1 MKVSYNWLKQY
12 VDLEGIAP
20 QDLAEKLTR
29 SGVEVESVESRN
41 KGVSK
46 VVIGHVVEREK
57 HPDADKL
64 NVCQV
69 EVGEPDR
76 LQIVCGAPNV
86 AAGQKVVVS
95 VVGAELPGGLK
106 IKKAKLRGVES
117 QGMICSAKELGIND
131 KLLPKAQQEGIMVL
145 PDETEVGQDALA
157 YLGLDDYVL
166 ELGLTPNRSD
176 CLSMV
181 GVAYEVGAILGR
193 SVNLPPTA
201 VEESP
206 DSSISGKVQVAI
218 DAPEHCTQYTARLIS
233 NIKLG
238 SSPLWMQSRLIA
250 AGIRPIN
257 NIVDITNYVMLEQGQ
272 PLHAFDYDQVK
283 DGQIVVRLAKEGEKL
298 ITLDDVERTLDGEM
312 LLITDGTKPV
322 GIAGVMGGANSEV
335 SEQTSTILLESAH
348 FSGKSIRRTAKKLG
362 LRSEASLRFE
372 KEVDPEAVI
381 RALDRASQLMV
392 ELAGGTV
399 AQGMAA
405 AVVNEHKREQ
415 VTLRLSRLNML
426 LGTSLEA
433 EQVESILRRLQFE
446 FTSNGEDFQVEVP
459 SRRQDITREVDLV
472 EEIARLHGY
481 DHIPTSLPIGPSTRG
496 GLTDYQ
502 AFQRNIR
509 NLLTGAG
516 LYEVSTYSFTNE
528 QIMYDFAS
536 LYKETKGIPLAMP
549 MSEERSHLRVNLL
562 PHLLETA
569 AYNRNRQNLDVAIF
583 ELGRVFI
590 SEEEKLSVLPQE
602 NLGLA
607 GLLTGNW
614 AGEHWASAVERV
626 NYYHVKGLAELLLE
640 SFGIRQVHYK
650 QAEDLKGM
658 HPGRTAD
665 LYIQDE
671 RIGYLGQ
678 VHPEL
683 QKKYDIEETYVFYL
697 DVEKLFSHVDSIK
710 QYKVLPKYPASTRD
724 LSIVVDKEVASA
736 ALQQVIEE
744 QAGDILERVQ
754 LFDVYTGEK
763 IGEGMKSMAFS
774 LVYRRAEATLTDQEV
789 NEAHERVVQ
798 GLAEQFKAQ
807 LRS

>member
-12 VDLEGIAP
+12 VDLEGITP

-29 SGVEVESVESRN
+29 SGVEVDSVESRN

-46 VVIGHVVEREK
+46 VVIGQVVEREK

-69 EVGEPDR
+69 DVGEPDR

-145 PDETEVGQDALA
+145 PEEIEVGADALN
-157 YLGLDDYVL
+157 YLGLDDYIL

-181 GVAYEVGAILGR
+181 GVAYEVAAILGR
-193 SVNLPPTA
+193 SVNLPSSA
-201 VEESP
+201 VEESAI
-206 DSSISGKVQVAI
+206 DSISGKVQVTI
-218 DAPEHCTQYTARLIS
+218 EAPEHCTQYTARLIS

-238 SSPLWMQSRLIA
+238 SSPLWMQSRLMA

-283 DGQIVVRLAKEGEKL
+283 EGQIVVRLAKEGEK
-298 ITLDDVERTLDGEM
+298 ITTLDDIERTLDEEM
-312 LLITDGTKPV
+312 LLITDGTKPI

-335 SEQTSTILLESAH
+335 SEQTTTILLESAH
-348 FSGKSIRRTAKKLG
+348 FSGKSIRKTAKKLG

-381 RALDRASQLMV
+381 RALDRASQLMA

-399 AQGMAA
+399 SQGMAA
-405 AVVNEHKREQ
+405 AVVSEHQREQ

-426 LGTSLEA
+426 LGTSLNPG
-433 EQVESILRRLQFE
+433 QVETILRRLQFE
-446 FTSNGEDFQVEVP
+446 FSGNGEEFHVEVP

-472 EEIARLHGY
+472 EEVARLHGY
-481 DHIPTSLPIGPSTRG
+481 DHIPTSLPIGPTTQG

-528 QIMYDFAS
+528 SIMYDFAS
-536 LYKETKGIPLAMP
+536 LYKETKGIPLSMP

-569 AYNRNRQNLDVAIF
+569 AYNRNRQNHDIAVF

-614 AGEHWASAVERV
+614 TGEHWASSVERV
-626 NYYHVKGLAELLLE
+626 DFYHIKGVLELLLE
-640 SFGIRQVHYK
+640 SFGIQEVQYK
-650 QAEDLKGM
+650 QAEALKGM

-665 LYIQDE
+665 VYIQEE
-671 RIGYLGQ
+671 RIGYVGQ

-683 QKKYDIEETYVFYL
+683 QKKYDIDETYVFYL
-697 DVEKLFSHVDSIK
+697 DVEKLFSYVESMK
-710 QYKVLPKYPASTRD
+710 QYKLLPKYPASTRD
-724 LSIVVDKEVASA
+724 LSIVVDKEVPSA
-736 ALQQVIEE
+736 DLQKVIEE
-744 QAGDILERVQ
+744 QAGDILEKVQ

-789 NEAHERVVQ
+789 NEAQERVVN